1 MSSVTVCN
9 CPQNILDPESLTT

>member
-9 CPQNILDPESLTT
+9 CQHNTLDPVSSR